1 MGVRKK
7 WVGMALLLALAST
20 GATAADINVNPE
32 DGTLADG
39 VYSNRYFGLTFP
51 LPDEYGPGFDPA
63 RPSISGFY
71 VLNTPRD
78 KNAPHELDA
87 PQRSDKHAP
96 VMVISAQDMFFSV
109 VPMHNAMDTA
119 TDLTHSSATG
129 APPKVDQPPTER
141 TIGASKFV
149 QVKTSG
155 QIISHLTLSTDIRCH
170 VVSVSLSSNDSASL
184 DQFAAKFDKI
194 IAPPDASPTG
204 PGTGETGAAPACVK
218 DYATEETIVHQV
230 QPRLTGP
237 KFVKIPVRI
246 IIGKD
251 GKVKHVHVIRATD
264 DGDKTDIEEKLMK
277 WEFKPYLVNGQ
288 PAEVETGL
296 TFENK

>member
-1 MGVRKK
+1 MGVRNK
-7 WVGMALLLALAST
+7 WVGMALLLALASR
-20 GATAADINVNPE
+20 GVAAADSNVNPE

-51 LPDEYGPGFDPA
+51 LPDEYGPGLDPP
-63 RPSISGFY
+63 RPSINGSY
-71 VLNTPRD
+71 VLSTPRD
-78 KNAPHELDA
+78 KNATFELDA
-87 PQRSDKHAP
+87 QRNSDKHAP

-109 VPMHNAMDTA
+109 KPMHNAMDTA
-119 TDLTHSSATG
+119 IDLTHSSATG
-129 APPKVDQPPTER
+129 VPPKIDQPPTER
-141 TIGASKFV
+141 IIGGSKFV

-170 VVSVSLSSNDSASL
+170 VVSISMSSNDAASL

-194 IAPPDASPTG
+194 VVPPEASPTG
-204 PGTGETGAAPACVK
+204 LGTGETATPACVN
-218 DYATEETIVHQV
+218 DYATADTIVQQV

-251 GKVKHVHVIRATD
+251 GKVKHVHVIRAAD
-264 DGDKTDIEEKLMK
+264 DGDKKDIEESLMK
-277 WEFKPYLVNGQ
+277 WEFKPYLVKGQ

-296 TFENK
+296 TFENR